1 MAIIVS
7 LSSRHKEK
15 CPKSADLGHF
25 FGCVGRTLN
34 SFSRSDTA
42 KAKLLSHAF
51 FLCLAPIL
59 CNIRG
64 FCAIP
69 SPRIFGYF
77 ADSPHSEIKK
87 PRHEARLFYLVAGEG
102 LEPTTSG
109 LWGGILQHFHETDI
123 IYQHKWIKSRYCHNS
138 MKNTVLIWPDYMQAG
153 WGIIGVIY

>member
-87 PRHEARLFYLVAGEG
+87 PRHEARLFYLARSTEN
-102 LEPTTSG
+102 
-109 LWGGILQHFHETDI
+109 DI
-123 IYQHKWIKSRYCHNS
+123 TGFLGKSACDKAFSDFFYIFSRS
-138 MKNTVLIWPDYMQAG
+138 V
-153 WGIIGVIY
+153 